1 MKKGFD
7 AVAMKR
13 HGSEEVYKTVS
24 GMTPEEEA
32 AFWCE
37 KTEELR
43 RFQASCLEEHD
54 LRMAA

>member
-1 MKKGFD
+1 MKKSFD

-13 HGSEEVYKTVS
+13 HGSEAVYETVS
-24 GMTPEEEA
+24 GMTPEEEV
-32 AFWCE
+32 AFWHE

-43 RFQASCLEEHD
+43 RLQASCLEEQD